1 MATLHKSQKG
11 FSLIEILIAL
21 SILTAALIVVSTAWS
36 TTMIRMRK
44 MKMNHQAA
52 FLLDYKV
59 SDMERQFKDQL
70 TQLPDEKDGTF
81 EELGSEFKNYTWSMK
96 SKKFELPDLTPLF
109 AKQKNQQGTDVL
121 LSSMMGQLSD
131 YFNQA
136 AKEVT
141 VTVVYTYNKKNVK
154 FAATTFLVDFNQVLP
169 MPNLGGGGTGGN

>member
-1 MATLHKSQKG
+1 MATLRKSQKG

-21 SILTAALIVVSTAWS
+21 SILTGALIVVSTAWS
-36 TTMIRMRK
+36 TTMLRIRK

-59 SDMERQFKDQL
+59 SDMERQYKDQL

-81 EELGSEFKNYTWSMK
+81 EELGSEFKNYSWSMK
-96 SKKFELPDLTPLF
+96 SKKFELPDLTPLLGQ
-109 AKQKNQQGTDVL
+109 QKNRQGTDAL
-121 LSSMMGQLSD
+121 LATMMGQLSD

-141 VTVVYTYNKKNVK
+141 VTVIYTYNKKNVR
-154 FAATTFLVDFNQVLP
+154 FAATTFLVDFNQTLP
-169 MPNLGGGGTGGN
+169 LPSLGGGGPGGN